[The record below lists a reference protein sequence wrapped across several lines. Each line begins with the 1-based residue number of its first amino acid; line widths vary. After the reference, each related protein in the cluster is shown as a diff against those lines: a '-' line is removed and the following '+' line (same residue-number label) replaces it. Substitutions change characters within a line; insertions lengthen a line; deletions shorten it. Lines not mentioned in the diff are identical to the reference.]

1 MIDIPVLE
9 TDRLRLCAFEERHS
23 PMGREQAEKLLAS
36 IAGLGARRLLALAFV
51 GLVVLLAVFYLAWRA
66 ASPPRRLAV
75 NMGPPAP
82 VRAPVPNG
90 APNPQPLPGP
100 TPKPPS

>member
-1 MIDIPVLE
+1 M
-9 TDRLRLCAFEERHS
+9 
-23 PMGREQAEKLLAS
+23 
-36 IAGLGARRLLALAFV
+36 ARRQAKGSWTAVWLFV